1 MKNTDFPDDRYGN
14 IPAMNTDDFMK
25 HALALALRGMGKTSP
40 NPSVGAVIVRDGKI
54 IAEGITK
61 PCGFDHAEVTAI
73 KAAGEAVRGS
83 EMYVTLEPCCHYGKT
98 PPCTRAIIEAGIR
111 RVHIPLLDPNP
122 RVSGQGVIA
131 LRDAG
136 VEVIFHSEYA
146 GYAADLIR
154 PFKKYILRK
163 RPFVILKLAI
173 TLDGHTATE
182 QGDSKWISNEYSRFV
197 VHRMRSLCDGIIVG
211 KNTIGADNPSLG
223 IRFDEFSDVV
233 KEAFR
238 KNSFTISGSD
248 NFMLRSLLGE
258 GNEFSDGRN
267 PLRILFGIPDCMDR
281 TSKVFRDEN
290 YIIFDA
296 ERNRQK
302 LLDGHNDSGVLKKD
316 YDEGRLFFLPDASSS
331 EQVSA
336 ALDVLGQRG
345 LLLTILEGGAKLAGS
360 FYDAGDIDQFVF
372 FIAPKIL
379 GGGRPAMIAKSPL
392 KMAESLQLKDAS
404 TVVLQDDLMVW
415 GYAREFNFESF

>member
-1 MKNTDFPDDRYGN
+1 MKR
-14 IPAMNTDDFMK
+14 ALE
-25 HALALALRGMGKTSP
+25 LALCGMGKTSP
-40 NPSVGAVIVRDGKI
+40 NPSVGAVIVRDGNI

-73 KAAGEAVRGS
+73 KAAGEAARGS

-131 LRDAG
+131 LKEAG
-136 VEVIFHSEYA
+136 VEVIFHSECA

-163 RPFVILKLAI
+163 RPFVIMKLAI

-211 KNTIGADNPSLG
+211 KNTIGADDPSLTV
-223 IRFDEFSDVV
+223 RFGDFTDEV

-238 KNSFTISGSD
+238 KSAFTISGSD
-248 NFMLRSLLGE
+248 NFILQSLLGK
-258 GNEFSDGRN
+258 GNVFSEVRN
-267 PLRILFGIPDCMDR
+267 PLRVLFGLPEYMGR
-281 TSKVFRDEN
+281 TAKVFRDAN
-290 YIIFDA
+290 YIIFET

-345 LLLTILEGGAKLAGS
+345 MLLTILEGGARLAGS
-360 FYDAGDIDQFVF
+360 FYDAGEIDQFVC

-379 GGGRPAMIAKSPL
+379 GGGRPVMIAKSPL

-404 TVVLQDDLMVW
+404 AVMLRGNLMVW